1 MNEIKYL
8 EDLINKFKLRKKTP
22 LVNLWI
28 NFLLI
33 EKKNITDL
41 YKQANNVLNVIDNC
55 DINKKL
61 TVENIVTLYN
71 VSNT

>member
-33 EKKNITDL
+33 EK
-41 YKQANNVLNVIDNC
+41 YFR
-55 DINKKL
+55 
-61 TVENIVTLYN
+61 
-71 VSNT
+71 

>member
-1 MNEIKYL
+1 MNEIKNL

-33 EKKNITDL
+33 EKKKYCRFMQT
-41 YKQANNVLNVIDNC
+41 
-55 DINKKL
+55 
-61 TVENIVTLYN
+61 
-71 VSNT
+71 S